1 MLVVAMVEQTLWSSL
16 KINLRFL
23 LNTTEAILK
32 KDGFFI
38 STVLKVR
45 NQILKFALYKN
56 KPTLC
61 SII

>member
-1 MLVVAMVEQTLWSSL
+1 MLVVVMVEQTLWSLL

-45 NQILKFALYKN
+45 NQILKFALHKN